1 MQNPVTLSAN
11 NDVSL
16 VQNDV
21 SITTRQLAE
30 QLHTSKDVIIANA
43 KKCLPNKKIEHGKA
57 TYWSKAE
64 VTVILEFMKNHYSN
78 NRSVELNS
86 TVENTSTDLTPALRM
101 IQAMEMFQKAANE
114 ELARLRAENVEL
126 GSFKFNTEKRLANGE
141 LVETPSENLRN
152 HLWQNI
158 QKVGSAINDY
168 RGAWHKFWE
177 LVKRDTSID
186 VKTRAA
192 NREMK
197 PLDYICNELDID
209 SFNRIYA
216 LSEKLKKECC
226 GV

>member
-1 MQNPVTLSAN
+1 MNEVAVETK
-11 NDVSL
+11 
-16 VQNDV
+16 
-21 SITTRQLAE
+21 ITTRELAE
-30 QLHTSKDVIIANA
+30 QLKTSPKVILENA
-43 KKCLPNKKIEHGKA
+43 KKCLSNKRIANGKP
-57 TYWSKAE
+57 TYWSKEE
-64 VTVILEFMKNHYSN
+64 VTVLVEFFKGNKPTQYTFT
-78 NRSVELNS
+78 E
-86 TVENTSTDLTPALRM
+86 TVKAVSTDLTPSLRM

-226 GV
+226 EV